1 MSAPE
6 YSTEL
11 QYAVLRAIN
20 EQCGIDGESP
30 VELRVDG
37 VSDEVISRYVHLLK
51 VLDFVDATS
60 FKDPVQG
67 TTYFPIAIKS
77 KGSECLAQ
85 TDKAF
90 WKKAQDAATEG
101 LKVLTGVDVAKFAD
115 FFQAAYEKYLRE
127 KGVT

>member
-1 MSAPE
+1 MPTPA
-6 YSTEL
+6 YSTEV
-11 QYAVLRAIN
+11 QYAVLRSIN

-30 VELRVDG
+30 TELRVDG
-37 VSDEVISRYVHLLK
+37 ISDQEISRYVHLLK
-51 VLDFVDATS
+51 LLDFVDATS

-67 TTYFPIAIKS
+67 TTYFPIAITS
-77 KGSECLAQ
+77 KGLECLAQ

-101 LKVLTGVDVAKFAD
+101 LKVLTGVDVARFAD
-115 FFQAAYEKYLRE
+115 FFQAAYDKYLRE